1 MDRGACRLQSMGS
14 QRVGTTE
21 RLTLTKQLHYLRRPD
36 WVLALPDLEAFAAI
50 DFGLGFSL
58 LAWATKILE

>member
-1 MDRGACRLQSMGS
+1 MGS

-21 RLTLTKQLHYLRRPD
+21 RLTFTHYLRRPD
-36 WVLALPDLEAFAAI
+36 WVLALPDFEAFAAI